1 MPTDRASGLRA
12 DEAQALRSRYGAN
25 AVEEQRPWPWL
36 MLARK
41 FWAPIPWMLEGAI
54 ALELLLGRTVEAWI
68 IGALLVFNAILAF
81 FQESRAQT
89 ALDLLREKLEI
100 LSRVLRDGQWQRL
113 PARDLVPGDVVHLRM
128 GDIVPADTLLDGP
141 EILLDQS
148 LLTGEAQPVEASAGA
163 MAYAGTLVKRGEAT
177 GEIVAT
183 GAQTHF
189 GKTAELVRTAR
200 SVGHLQ
206 RLVFRI
212 VEGLLY
218 FDAVLVAG
226 VLAYSLWAGL
236 SLWQVLPFALIV
248 LVASIPVALPATFT
262 LASALG
268 ALELARHDILVPRL
282 AAIEEAAA
290 IDVLCCD
297 KTGTITRNRLE
308 VQASHPYP
316 PHGEQDVLRLAALA
330 SDAAT
335 QDPIDLAILERAG
348 IPSSD
353 RLTFVPFDPATK
365 RSEATVRES
374 GRILAVAKGAH
385 PAIATLCPPIASL
398 DADAAALAAGG
409 NRVLAV
415 AAGEPGHLRLAGL
428 LALADPPRPDSAEQL
443 QRLAASGVRVMM
455 LTGDSAP
462 TARAVARMVGI
473 GGELCDPARLRADPV
488 VAATECDVFAGIL
501 PEDKF
506 HLVRS
511 LQERGHTVGMTGD
524 GGHDAPALKQAEV
537 GIAVQSATDVAKAAA
552 SIVLTAAGLAGI
564 ATLIATSRRIYQRML
579 TYTLNKIL
587 KTFEIAMF
595 LTLALLLTGEIVTTP
610 LLIVLLLFTN
620 DFVTMS
626 LATDRVRPSSR
637 PDRWKVRPLL
647 RIGLAMA
654 ALVMAL
660 EFGIFLWARGRF
672 GLPELRTLVFLLL
685 VFTGQGTV
693 YLLRER
699 GHFWHSLPSGWMLLA
714 TGIDLAAV
722 CGLAIGGI
730 LMAPL
735 PPAVVAGTLG
745 AVVAA
750 MFLLDFAKIA
760 IFRHLGGSTGSAE
773 PLAQRLA

>member
-12 DEAQALRSRYGAN
+12 EEAQALLARHGTN
-25 AVEEQRPWPWL
+25 AVEEERPRPW
-36 MLARK
+36 LALAGK

-54 ALELLLGRTVEAWI
+54 VLEFLLGRAIEAGI
-68 IGALLVFNAILAF
+68 IGSLLVFNAILAF
-81 FQESRAQT
+81 FQEGRAQT
-89 ALDLLREKLEI
+89 ALDLLREQLEI
-100 LSRVLRDGQWQRL
+100 QARVLRDGKWQRL

-128 GDIVPADTLLDGP
+128 GDIVPADLLLDGP

-148 LLTGEAQPVEASAGA
+148 MLTGEAQPVEAPAGA

-177 GEIVAT
+177 GEVVAT
-183 GAQTHF
+183 GARTHF

-212 VEGLLY
+212 VAGLLY

-226 VLAYSLWAGL
+226 VFAYSYWAKL

-268 ALELARHDILVPRL
+268 ALELARRGILVPRL

-308 VQASHPYP
+308 VGAIHPYP
-316 PHGEQDVLRLAALA
+316 PHSEQDVLRLAALA

-335 QDPIDLAILERAG
+335 QDPIDLAILERVG
-348 IPSSD
+348 SLPSD
-353 RLTFVPFDPATK
+353 RLSFIPFDPATK

-374 GRILAVAKGAH
+374 GRLLAVAKGAH
-385 PAIATLCPPIASL
+385 TAIASLCPPIVSL
-398 DADAAALAAGG
+398 DDDAAALAAGG
-409 NRVLAV
+409 YRVLAV
-415 AAGEPGHLRLAGL
+415 AAGEPGQLRLAGL
-428 LALADPPRPDSAEQL
+428 VALADPPRPDSAEQL
-443 QRLAASGVRVMM
+443 ERLAASGVRVMM

-473 GGELCDPARLRADPV
+473 GGRLCEPARLRADPIS
-488 VAATECDVFAGIL
+488 AASECDVFAGIL

-524 GGHDAPALKQAEV
+524 GVNDAPALKQAEV
-537 GIAVQSATDVAKAAA
+537 GIAVESATDVAKAAA
-552 SIVLTAAGLAGI
+552 SIVLTSAGLAGI

-626 LATDRVRPSSR
+626 LATDRVRPSPR
-637 PDRWKVRPLL
+637 PDRWKVRPLM

-654 ALVMAL
+654 ALVMVL
-660 EFGIFLWARGRF
+660 EFGIFLWGYGRLA
-672 GLPELRTLVFLLL
+672 LPELRTLVFLLL
-685 VFTGQGTV
+685 VFTGQGAV

-714 TGIDLAAV
+714 SALDIAAV
-722 CGLAIGGI
+722 CAMAIGGI

-735 PPAVVAGTLG
+735 QPAVVAGTLG
-745 AVVAA
+745 VVAVA

-760 IFRHLGGSTGSAE
+760 IFRRLSGSS
-773 PLAQRLA
+773 